1 MAGHLTP
8 EERDRIAQ
16 LWHRGT
22 EQRDIAEAL
31 GRSPST
37 ISRELRRNGTG
48 GDYFAAQAQRESQR
62 RRRERPLERKMENPQ
77 INKLVHE
84 GLAQEWSPEQ
94 ISGRMK
100 QQHPDKRERAVSP
113 QTIYAWIRQDSQRE
127 HWESLLRR
135 RGKRPWRR
143 QNPAASQAA
152 RISGRITATEAAASA
167 GLAARALGLAQ
178 GDDFVGDETLAD
190 LTIEIVDGGGNVVV
204 STETDDDGLFTADVG
219 PGTYTVNLL
228 VGEESVLSFTL
239 DVPEGGTLFA
249 EGKVD
254 LLPNGKLKL
263 DLQIFR
269 DDDGD
274 GEPDDTFRIRIQGRI
289 EGEPASG
296 DTDVEASQ
304 DDIEDQVT
312 ICHIP
317 PGNPDNAHT
326 IVVGA
331 PAVDAH
337 LAHGDFEGECDGDDG
352 ASDDDLDNDGV
363 HELLCLTGVFPAMP
377 YDRARLSELWH
388 SSLEPLD
395 FLQSSKARLTRD
407 D

>member
-1 MAGHLTP
+1 MRKLLHEMA
-8 EERDRIAQ
+8 
-16 LWHRGT
+16 
-22 EQRDIAEAL
+22 AL
-31 GRSPST
+31 S
-37 ISRELRRNGTG
+37 L
-48 GDYFAAQAQRESQR
+48 AA
-62 RRRERPLERKMENPQ
+62 L
-77 INKLVHE
+77 L
-84 GLAQEWSPEQ
+84 
-94 ISGRMK
+94 
-100 QQHPDKRERAVSP
+100 AVSCSDDGP
-113 QTIYAWIRQDSQRE
+113 SGPD
-127 HWESLLRR
+127 L
-135 RGKRPWRR
+135 GDG
-143 QNPAASQAA
+143 AA

-352 ASDDDLDNDGV
+352 ASDDDLDNDGEADDADDV
-363 HELLCLTGVFPAMP
+363 KVLVCHVPPGNPDGQHTIEI
-377 YDRARLSELWH
+377 SEDA
-388 SSLEPLD
+388 LEAHLAHGD
-395 FLQSSKARLTRD
+395 TEGECD
-407 D
+407 EDGGDGGGG